1 MTLFQNEII
10 NDVFQL
16 RNGIILYLKVNSE
29 GEVNKFLKMFRR
41 ILDVR

>member
-1 MTLFQNEII
+1 MTLFQNDII

-16 RNGIILYLKVNSE
+16 RNGIILNLKMSSE
-29 GEVNKFLKMFRR
+29 GEVNKFLKIFRR